1 MIDAFRIMYCE
12 VIVSNIDSWLLPDG
26 IDEVLP
32 EQARFIEKSRRELL
46 DLYNSWGYDLVI
58 PPMVEFS
65 ESLLSG
71 FGTDLDLVTFK
82 LTDQLSGRMM
92 GIRADITPQAARI
105 DAHSLNRQGP
115 SRLCYAGT
123 VLQTKPRAPLESRTP
138 ISIGVELFGEAGIGA
153 DIEVIE
159 LFLKTLETAGIDEV
173 HLDIGHV
180 DILRGL
186 LVGSKLSN
194 IQESELFE
202 LLQRKAN
209 AELDAWIAD
218 NITDSKLAGW
228 LKSLPSLSGSKDVL
242 AEARTCL
249 AGAPKPVLAALDQLD
264 QIVAALSS
272 QEVTIYLDL
281 GDLAGY
287 RYHTGIVFAAYKQGY
302 GKALGNGGRYDNIG
316 EAFGRAR
323 TATGFAFD
331 LKSLVANGQS
341 KQQATSGV
349 YVPFTVD
356 KQCAEQVARLREQG
370 ERVVQGFEGQ
380 TPDFEEI
387 NCDRQLVKKGD
398 QYQIEKIS

>member
-1 MIDAFRIMYCE
+1 M
-12 VIVSNIDSWLLPDG
+12 SKIDSWLLPDG

-71 FGTDLDLVTFK
+71 FGSDLDLVTFK

-159 LFLKTLETAGIDEV
+159 LFLKTLETAGIDEI

-194 IQESELFE
+194 VQETELFE

-209 AELDAWIAD
+209 AELDAWIAE

-228 LKSLPSLSGSKDVL
+228 LKSLPALSGNKDVL
-242 AEARTCL
+242 AEARSCL
-249 AGAPKPVLAALDQLD
+249 AGAPKPVIAALDQLD
-264 QIVAALSS
+264 KIVDALSNQS
-272 QEVTIYLDL
+272 VTIYLDL

-331 LKSLVANGQS
+331 LKTLVANGATE
-341 KQQATSGV
+341 QQALLGI
-349 YVPFTVD
+349 YVPSTTD
-356 KQCAEQVARLREQG
+356 TQCDDMVSQLREQG
-370 ERVVQGFEGQ
+370 ERVVQGFDGQ
-380 TPDFEEI
+380 VPNFKEI

>member
-1 MIDAFRIMYCE
+1 M
-12 VIVSNIDSWLLPDG
+12 SKIDSWLLPDG

-71 FGTDLDLVTFK
+71 FGSDLDLVTFK

-105 DAHSLNRQGP
+105 DAHSLNCQGP

-186 LVGSKLSN
+186 IVGSKLSDA
-194 IQESELFE
+194 QESELFE

-209 AELDAWIAD
+209 AELDAWIAE
-218 NITDSKLAGW
+218 NIADSNLAGW
-228 LKSLPSLSGSKDVL
+228 LKSLPALSGSKDVL
-242 AEARTCL
+242 VEARKCL
-249 AGAPKPVLAALDQLD
+249 AGAPNPVMSALDQLD
-264 QIVAALSS
+264 KIVDALSNQS
-272 QEVTIYLDL
+272 VTIYLDL

-316 EAFGRAR
+316 KAFGRAR

-331 LKSLVANGQS
+331 LKSLVANGAS
-341 KQQATSGV
+341 EQQKSTGI
-349 YVPFTVD
+349 YVPSTTD
-356 KQCAEQVARLREQG
+356 TQCDDMVAQLREQG

-380 TPDFEEI
+380 TPNFKEI

>member
-1 MIDAFRIMYCE
+1 M
-12 VIVSNIDSWLLPDG
+12 SKIDSWLLPDG

-71 FGTDLDLVTFK
+71 FGSDLDLVTFK

-194 IQESELFE
+194 VQESELFE

-209 AELDAWIAD
+209 AELDAWIAE

-228 LKSLPSLSGSKDVL
+228 LKSLPALSGSKDVL
-242 AEARTCL
+242 AEARSCL
-249 AGAPKPVLAALDQLD
+249 AGAPKPVIAALDQLD
-264 QIVAALSS
+264 QIVDALSNQS
-272 QEVTIYLDL
+272 VTIYLDL

-331 LKSLVANGQS
+331 LKSLVANGATE
-341 KQQATSGV
+341 QQTLSGI
-349 YVPFTVD
+349 YVPSTTD
-356 KQCAEQVARLREQG
+356 TQCDEMVAQLREQG
-370 ERVVQGFEGQ
+370 ERVVQGFDGQ
-380 TPDFEEI
+380 VPNFKEI

>member
-1 MIDAFRIMYCE
+1 M
-12 VIVSNIDSWLLPDG
+12 SKIDSWLLPDG

-46 DLYNSWGYDLVI
+46 DLYNRWGYDLVI

-71 FGTDLDLVTFK
+71 FGSDLDLVTFK

-186 LVGSKLSN
+186 IVGSKLSDA
-194 IQESELFE
+194 QESELFE

-209 AELDAWIAD
+209 AELDAWIAE
-218 NITDSKLAGW
+218 NIADSNLAGW
-228 LKSLPSLSGSKDVL
+228 LKSLPALSGSKDVL
-242 AEARTCL
+242 VEARKCL
-249 AGAPKPVLAALDQLD
+249 AGAPKPVMSALDQLD
-264 QIVAALSS
+264 KIVDALSNQS
-272 QEVTIYLDL
+272 VTIYLDL

-316 EAFGRAR
+316 KAFGRAR

-331 LKSLVANGQS
+331 LKSLVANGTS
-341 KQQATSGV
+341 EQQKSTGI
-349 YVPFTVD
+349 YVPSTTD
-356 KQCAEQVARLREQG
+356 TQCDDMVAQLREQG

-380 TPDFEEI
+380 TPNFKEI

>member
-1 MIDAFRIMYCE
+1 M
-12 VIVSNIDSWLLPDG
+12 SKIDSWLLPDG

-71 FGTDLDLVTFK
+71 FGSDLDLVTFK

-194 IQESELFE
+194 VQESELFE

-209 AELDAWIAD
+209 AELDAWIAE

-228 LKSLPSLSGSKDVL
+228 LKSLPALSGSKDVL
-242 AEARTCL
+242 AEARSCL
-249 AGAPKPVLAALDQLD
+249 AGAPKPVIAALDQLD
-264 QIVAALSS
+264 QIVDALSNQS
-272 QEVTIYLDL
+272 VTIYLDL

-331 LKSLVANGQS
+331 LKSLVANGATE
-341 KQQATSGV
+341 QQTLSGI
-349 YVPFTVD
+349 YVPSTTD
-356 KQCAEQVARLREQG
+356 TQCDEMVAQLREQG
-370 ERVVQGFEGQ
+370 ERVVQGFDGQ
-380 TPDFEEI
+380 VPSFKEI

>member
-1 MIDAFRIMYCE
+1 M
-12 VIVSNIDSWLLPDG
+12 SKIDSWLLPDG

-71 FGTDLDLVTFK
+71 FGSDLDLVTFK

-159 LFLKTLETAGIDEV
+159 LFLKTLETAGIDQV

-194 IQESELFE
+194 IQETELFE

-209 AELDAWIAD
+209 AELDAWIAE
-218 NITDSKLAGW
+218 NIADSKLAGW
-228 LKSLPSLSGSKDVL
+228 LKSLPALSGSVDVL
-242 AEARTCL
+242 AEARSRL
-249 AGAPKPVLAALDQLD
+249 AGAPEPVIAALDQLNK
-264 QIVAALSS
+264 IVDALSNQS
-272 QEVTIYLDL
+272 VTIYLDL

-331 LKSLVANGQS
+331 LKSLVANGVTE
-341 KQQATSGV
+341 QQTLLGIF
-349 YVPFTVD
+349 VPSNTD
-356 KQCAEQVARLREQG
+356 TQCDDMVAQLREQG
-370 ERVVQGFEGQ
+370 ERVVQGFDGQ
-380 TPDFEEI
+380 VPSFKEI

>member
-1 MIDAFRIMYCE
+1 M
-12 VIVSNIDSWLLPDG
+12 SKIDSWLLPDG

-71 FGTDLDLVTFK
+71 FGSDLDLVTFK

-194 IQESELFE
+194 VQESELFE

-209 AELDAWIAD
+209 AELDAWIAE

-228 LKSLPSLSGSKDVL
+228 LKSLPALSGSKDVL
-242 AEARTCL
+242 AEARSCL
-249 AGAPKPVLAALDQLD
+249 AGAPKPVIAALDQLD
-264 QIVAALSS
+264 QIVDALSNQS
-272 QEVTIYLDL
+272 VTIYLDL

-331 LKSLVANGQS
+331 LKSLVANGATE
-341 KQQATSGV
+341 QQTLSGI
-349 YVPFTVD
+349 YVPSTTD
-356 KQCAEQVARLREQG
+356 TQCDDMVAQLREQG
-370 ERVVQGFEGQ
+370 ERVVQGFDGQ
-380 TPDFEEI
+380 TPNFKEI

>member
-1 MIDAFRIMYCE
+1 MYCE
-12 VIVSNIDSWLLPDG
+12 VIVSKRDSWLLPDG

-71 FGTDLDLVTFK
+71 FGSDLDLVTFK

-159 LFLKTLETAGIDEV
+159 LFLKTLETAGIDQV

-194 IQESELFE
+194 IQETELFE

-209 AELDAWIAD
+209 AELDAWIAE
-218 NITDSKLAGW
+218 NIADSKLAGW
-228 LKSLPSLSGSKDVL
+228 LKSLPALSGSVDVL
-242 AEARTCL
+242 AEARSRL
-249 AGAPKPVLAALDQLD
+249 AGAPEPVIAALDQLNK
-264 QIVAALSS
+264 IVDALSNQS
-272 QEVTIYLDL
+272 VTIYLDL

-331 LKSLVANGQS
+331 LKSLVANGVTE
-341 KQQATSGV
+341 QQTLLGIF
-349 YVPFTVD
+349 VPSNTD
-356 KQCAEQVARLREQG
+356 TQCDDMVAQLREQG
-370 ERVVQGFEGQ
+370 ERVVQGFDGQ
-380 TPDFEEI
+380 VPSFKEI

>member
-1 MIDAFRIMYCE
+1 MYCE
-12 VIVSNIDSWLLPDG
+12 VIVSKRDSWLLPDG

-71 FGTDLDLVTFK
+71 FGSDLDLVTFK

-159 LFLKTLETAGIDEV
+159 LFLKTLETAGIDQV

-194 IQESELFE
+194 IQETELFE

-209 AELDAWIAD
+209 AELDAWIAE
-218 NITDSKLAGW
+218 NIADSKLAGW
-228 LKSLPSLSGSKDVL
+228 LKSLPALSGSVDVL
-242 AEARTCL
+242 AEARSRL
-249 AGAPKPVLAALDQLD
+249 AGAPEPVIAALDQLD
-264 QIVAALSS
+264 KIVDALSNQS
-272 QEVTIYLDL
+272 VTIYLDL

-331 LKSLVANGQS
+331 LKSLVAIGVTE
-341 KQQATSGV
+341 QQTLLGIF
-349 YVPFTVD
+349 VPSNTD
-356 KQCAEQVARLREQG
+356 TQCDDMVAQLREQG
-370 ERVVQGFEGQ
+370 ERVVQGFDGQ
-380 TPDFEEI
+380 VPSFKEI

>member
-1 MIDAFRIMYCE
+1 
-12 VIVSNIDSWLLPDG
+12 VSKIDSWLLPDG

-71 FGTDLDLVTFK
+71 FGSDLDLVTFK

-105 DAHSLNRQGP
+105 DAHSLNCQGP

-186 LVGSKLSN
+186 IVGSKLSDA
-194 IQESELFE
+194 QESELFE

-209 AELDAWIAD
+209 AELDAWIAE
-218 NITDSKLAGW
+218 NIADSNLAGW
-228 LKSLPSLSGSKDVL
+228 LKSLPALSGSKDVL
-242 AEARTCL
+242 VEARKCL
-249 AGAPKPVLAALDQLD
+249 AGAPNPVMSALDQLD
-264 QIVAALSS
+264 KIVDALSNQS
-272 QEVTIYLDL
+272 VTIYLDL

-316 EAFGRAR
+316 KAFGRAR

-331 LKSLVANGQS
+331 LKSLVANGTS
-341 KQQATSGV
+341 EQQKSTGI
-349 YVPFTVD
+349 YVPSTTD
-356 KQCAEQVARLREQG
+356 TQCDDMVAQLREQG

-380 TPDFEEI
+380 TPNFKEI

>member
-1 MIDAFRIMYCE
+1 
-12 VIVSNIDSWLLPDG
+12 VSKIDSWLLPDG

-32 EQARFIEKSRRELL
+32 EQARFIEKSRRDLL

-58 PPMVEFS
+58 PPMVEFT

-71 FGTDLDLVTFK
+71 FGSDLDLVTFR

-159 LFLKTLETAGIDEV
+159 LFLKTLETAGVDDIY
-173 HLDIGHV
+173 LDIGHV

-194 IQESELFE
+194 AQESELFE

-209 AELDAWIAD
+209 AELEAWIAE
-218 NITDSKLAGW
+218 NIADSQLASW
-228 LKSLPSLSGSKDVL
+228 LKSLPALSGSKAIL
-242 AEARTCL
+242 AEARKCL

-264 QIVAALSS
+264 QIVAALSN
-272 QEVTIYLDL
+272 QPVTIYLDL

-341 KQQATSGV
+341 EQQTLSGI
-349 YVPFTVD
+349 YVPSPID
-356 KQCAEQVARLREQG
+356 QLCGEKIAQLREQG

-380 TPDFEEI
+380 TPDFKEM
-387 NCDRQLVKKGD
+387 NCDRQLVKRGD

>member
-1 MIDAFRIMYCE
+1 M
-12 VIVSNIDSWLLPDG
+12 SKIDSWLLPDG

-46 DLYNSWGYDLVI
+46 DLFSSWGYDLVI

-71 FGTDLDLVTFK
+71 FGSDLDLVTFK

-194 IQESELFE
+194 VQETELFE

-209 AELDAWIAD
+209 AELDTWIAE

-228 LKSLPSLSGSKDVL
+228 LKSLPALSGSVDVL
-242 AEARTCL
+242 AEARSRL
-249 AGAPKPVLAALDQLD
+249 AGAPEPVIAALDQLD
-264 QIVAALSS
+264 KIVDALSNQS
-272 QEVTIYLDL
+272 VTIYLDL

-331 LKSLVANGQS
+331 LKSLVANGATE
-341 KQQATSGV
+341 QQALLGI
-349 YVPFTVD
+349 YVPSTTD
-356 KQCAEQVARLREQG
+356 TQCDDMVSQLREQG
-370 ERVVQGFEGQ
+370 ERVVQGFNGQ
-380 TPDFEEI
+380 VPNFKEI

>member
-1 MIDAFRIMYCE
+1 MYCE
-12 VIVSNIDSWLLPDG
+12 VIVSKIDSWLLPDG

-71 FGTDLDLVTFK
+71 FGSDLDLVTFK

-159 LFLKTLETAGIDEV
+159 LFLKTLETAGIDQV

-194 IQESELFE
+194 IQETELFE

-209 AELDAWIAD
+209 AELDAWIAE
-218 NITDSKLAGW
+218 NIADSKLAGW
-228 LKSLPSLSGSKDVL
+228 LKSLPALSGSVDVL
-242 AEARTCL
+242 AEARSRL
-249 AGAPKPVLAALDQLD
+249 AGAPEPVIAALDQLNK
-264 QIVAALSS
+264 IVDALSNQS
-272 QEVTIYLDL
+272 VTIYLDL

-331 LKSLVANGQS
+331 LKSLVANGVTE
-341 KQQATSGV
+341 QQTLLGIF
-349 YVPFTVD
+349 VPSNTD
-356 KQCAEQVARLREQG
+356 TQCDDMVAQLREQG
-370 ERVVQGFEGQ
+370 ERVVQGFDGQ
-380 TPDFEEI
+380 VPSFKEI